1 MYKRTAQLFALLLFA
16 LFFSILAV
24 YRISCGLGPGLAEA
38 AAEQQTDTLT
48 VAASR
53 GTIYDCHMDALTGDG
68 NTEYS
73 AAVVPDAEAAVALN
87 RILPE
92 TQRRAAGLLIQKGCP
107 FTLKLPAAVKAS
119 GINVFP
125 VKKRYADA
133 QTAVHVLG
141 YLDGSGKGASGIEK
155 AFDRQLSGFNGK
167 ITVTYPVDAVGHI
180 LSQKNRTVLDTTG
193 RSRAGV
199 VLTLDRSMQQLAEK
213 AAAKYLKKGAV
224 VVLEVPSGKIRA
236 MASIPA
242 FSPNNVASALH
253 GDGSPMLNRAASAYS
268 VGSVFKIASAAAALE
283 YGISPDQTFTCTGA
297 IKVDGQEFHCF
308 DGESHGK
315 ENMQQAITNS
325 CNTYFVHLMQEVP
338 QADFLSMAQKLGF
351 GTAYPIAPGIVPDA
365 GVLPDLKSLSVPR
378 ALANFSFGQGTLT
391 ATPLQVAAM
400 MNAVASDGTFTQP
413 MLYEGLVDEHKNF
426 TEKAETPKSERTMSA
441 HTASL
446 LRSFMKSSIEAGTS
460 RKGKP
465 DYGTAGAKTAT
476 AQTGVFVNGVE
487 QVESWFAGI
496 YPYENPKYVVVVFA
510 EGGDGGG
517 TTCGPVFR
525 MIADGL
531 YGYTL
536 N

>member
-16 LFFSILAV
+16 LFFSILTV

-38 AAEQQTDTLT
+38 AAEQQTATLT

-73 AAVVPDAEAAVALN
+73 AAVVPGTEAAVALN
-87 RILPE
+87 QILPE
-92 TQRRAAGLLIQKGCP
+92 TERRAAGLQIQKGCP
-107 FTLKLPAAVKAS
+107 FTLKLPAAVNVP

-125 VKKRYADA
+125 VKKRYADD
-133 QTAVHVLG
+133 QTAVHILG

-155 AFDRQLSGFNGK
+155 AFERQLSSFGGK
-167 ITVTYPVDAVGHI
+167 VTATYPVDAVGHI
-180 LSQKNRTVLDTTG
+180 LSQKKCTVLDTTG

-199 VLTLDRSMQQLAEK
+199 VLTLDRSIQQLAEK
-213 AAAKYLKKGAV
+213 AAAKYLTKGAV

-236 MASIPA
+236 MASVPA
-242 FSPNNVASALH
+242 FSPNNVGAALH
-253 GDGSPMLNRAASAYS
+253 KDSSPMLNRAASAYS
-268 VGSVFKIASAAAALE
+268 VGSVFKIAAAAAALE
-283 YGISPDQTFTCTGA
+283 YGISPDEAYTCTGA
-297 IKVDGQEFHCF
+297 IKVDGEEFHCF

-315 ENMQQAITNS
+315 ENMRQAVTNS
-325 CNTYFVHLMQEVP
+325 CNTYFVHLMQKVP
-338 QADFLSMAQKLGF
+338 QDDFLNMAQRLGF
-351 GTAYPIAPGIVPDA
+351 GKSFQLAPSIVSAA
-365 GVLPDLKSLSVPR
+365 GALPDLKSLSVPC
-378 ALANFSFGQGTLT
+378 ALANFSFGQGALT

-400 MNAVASDGTFTQP
+400 MNAVASGGTFTQP
-413 MLYEGLVDEHKNF
+413 MLYEGLVDEHKAF
-426 TEKAETPKSERTMSA
+426 TEKAETPQSERVMSTR
-441 HTASL
+441 TANL
-446 LRSFMKSSIEAGTS
+446 LRSFMKSSIDVGTS

-476 AQTGVFVNGVE
+476 AQTGVFVNGTE

-496 YPYENPKYVVVVFA
+496 YPYENPKYVAVIFA